1 MTERINSPEDLIALR
16 DRAQKDVALRTG
28 QADLRVT
35 VHMGTCGIAAG
46 ARDVLKDLLEALGD
60 AAGEK
65 VAVRQTGCAGLC
77 DQEPMITVTDA
88 TGAAHRYGRLNR
100 QKVGQIAQS
109 HLLGGK
115 PVLEFLI
122 RS

>member
-1 MTERINSPEDLIALR
+1 MTERIQNPAELGALR
-16 DRAQKDVALRTG
+16 DRAHADVALRTG

-46 ARDVLKDLLEALGD
+46 ARDVLKALLEALGD

-65 VAVRQTGCAGLC
+65 VSIRQTGCAGLC
-77 DQEPMITVTDA
+77 DQEPMISVTN
-88 TGAAHRYGRLNR
+88 AAGSTHRYGRLDR
-100 QKVGQIAQS
+100 QKVGEIVRS

-115 PVLEFLI
+115 PVLEYLI